1 MNLCEIASEHCTV
14 YSSSKTTV
22 AIITPLHVLILWF
35 NIVQNRDVVLSSR
48 ALNQRPLMY
57 FQNGNTLQQQEKGE
71 YFKNRNGYSVNINK
85 KQLLQLINIK

>member
-14 YSSSKTTV
+14 YSSSK
-22 AIITPLHVLILWF
+22 HVLILWF

-85 KQLLQLINIK
+85 KQLLKLINIK